1 MLKTKQCW
9 QGTGVTYTRG
19 AQQSTFLKTRF
30 FGALNVLSCPP
41 TYIRYLVHRVP
52 ASAVKLRL
60 QDSFCCAGLI
70 IFVFHHSCSPL
81 WKERLCFP
89 LNLKGISASG
99 CLWRSG
105 SGDFRKREGG
115 VERKQ
120 GKSNKQISKHPKT
133 QKERNKQTMKLAP
146 SPIFAPFC
154 SRLLHYLREN
164 TWRELNCSRL
174 SDSSDGAWVKVSER
188 HSKIFMSLVLS

>member
-1 MLKTKQCW
+1 MLTGHWCYIHSRSTTKHLLKNAFFRCFECFKLPTNLYTVSGSQSSCECCW
-9 QGTGVTYTRG
+9 ASLARLILLCRPDYLCISSLVFPFVKRTPLFSSEFERNFSIRLSLAFRYRG
-19 AQQSTFLKTRF
+19 FAQKGREE
-30 FGALNVLSCPP
+30 
-41 TYIRYLVHRVP
+41 
-52 ASAVKLRL
+52 
-60 QDSFCCAGLI
+60 
-70 IFVFHHSCSPL
+70 
-81 WKERLCFP
+81 WKE
-89 LNLKGISASG
+89 N
-99 CLWRSG
+99 
-105 SGDFRKREGG
+105 
-115 VERKQ
+115 
-120 GKSNKQISKHPKT
+120 NKKMNEQISKHAKT